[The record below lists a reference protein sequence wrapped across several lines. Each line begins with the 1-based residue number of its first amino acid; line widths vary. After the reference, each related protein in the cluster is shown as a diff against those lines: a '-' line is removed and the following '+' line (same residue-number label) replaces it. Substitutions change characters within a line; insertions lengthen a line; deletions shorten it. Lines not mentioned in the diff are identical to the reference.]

1 MFWVATAV
9 LHSMVCFFVM
19 YGALYEGVWNGGK
32 LVGLEYFG
40 SLIMTTVIIV
50 VTVKVGIET
59 M

>member
-1 MFWVATAV
+1 
-9 LHSMVCFFVM
+9 M
-19 YGALYEGVWNGGK
+19 YGALYGGVWNDGK
-32 LVGLEYFG
+32 VVGLEYFG